1 MIYLQTI
8 LGLVI
13 LLCGAEVLVRGAVYI
28 ARSFG
33 ISHLVIGM
41 TIVAFGTSAP
51 ELVVVLDAVVLESEG
66 LALGSLIGSNIA
78 NILLVLGASTL
89 VIRGGPEISVDRSDI
104 IFLTGGTLV
113 FVLLSVFGTLDLGA
127 GVILFG
133 VFTAFLIQSFR
144 KHLPSRSAATHTEN
158 TFHSTLF
165 KKIFAGLSVIIGV
178 GAVLWGANQ
187 MVQGC
192 VEIAR
197 SLHVS
202 EEVIGLTMVA
212 LGTSL
217 PELATS
223 FVAAARGNLEM
234 AVGNI
239 LGSNLFNLLGIGGLA
254 AIISP
259 LPVPPQLLLF
269 DIWVMLGATILLVPF
284 LMGRWHLRP
293 HVGAVFFAGY
303 LAYIGL
309 QAVGVGGMLE

>member
-1 MIYLQTI
+1 MIYIQTV
-8 LGLVI
+8 LGLII

-33 ISHLVIGM
+33 VSHLIIGM

-51 ELVVVLDAVVLESEG
+51 ELVVVLDAVALESEG

-78 NILLVLGASTL
+78 NILLVLGTSTL
-89 VIRGGPEISVDRSDI
+89 VIRQEPKIEIDRIDI
-104 IFLTGGTLV
+104 CFLVGGTAV
-113 FVLLSVFGTLDLGA
+113 FTLLGLQSTLGQGA
-127 GVILFG
+127 GAILLG
-133 VFTAFLIQSFR
+133 VFIAFIIRSFR
-144 KHLPSRSAATHTEN
+144 KHLSSRSTFSNDEN
-158 TFHSTLF
+158 TFRSTLF
-165 KKIFAGLSVIIGV
+165 RKIVAGLSVLVGIG
-178 GAVLWGANQ
+178 GVLWGANQ

-197 SLHVS
+197 SLHIS

-223 FVAAARGNLEM
+223 AVAAARGNLEM
-234 AVGNI
+234 AIGNI
-239 LGSNLFNLLGIGGLA
+239 LGSNLFNILGIGGLA
-254 AIISP
+254 ALVSP
-259 LPVPPQLLLF
+259 LPVPPQLLQF

-293 HVGAVFFAGY
+293 RIGAVFFAGY